1 MSREAINKRREQH
14 KTEPRRKMRLKQ
26 KWRGRKK
33 TGGEKTKRIK
43 EGDSKWSMELH
54 LSQLATAGVLGE
66 KGESVHPY

>member
-33 TGGEKTKRIK
+33 TGREKTKRNK